1 MGVTYYVIPLIFRRE
16 IAFYPL
22 ARLQPY
28 VFALGMLV
36 FSMAMTFAGSFG
48 VPRRHWDTT
57 FSGAP
62 FQPEFS
68 PAVDLVVGVMGVGGL
83 IAIVGGAM
91 YILVTVWSVFFGKR
105 MAPDDSGLGA
115 TGRGL
120 PPGITAPPRALEP
133 GDGDKLREYGWLG
146 VTPGT
151 MVLVLIFLL
160 AFITYYFVNWKLLSF
175 LWQVG

>member
-1 MGVTYYVIPLIFRRE
+1 IPLIFRRE

-22 ARLQPY
+22 AKIQPY
-28 VFALGMLV
+28 LFAIGMLI

-48 VPRRHWDTT
+48 VPRRHWDNT

-68 PAVDLVVGVMGVGGL
+68 PAVDLVLGVMGVGGL
-83 IAIVGGAM
+83 IAITGGAI
-91 YILVTVWSVFFGKR
+91 YIVVTVWSVFFGKK

-115 TGRGL
+115 VGRGL
-120 PPGITAPPRALEP
+120 PLGITHPPRPLVEADSENLES
-133 GDGDKLREYGWLG
+133 RGWMG
-146 VTPGT
+146 PVPGT